1 MEIGRTLKT
10 YHILST
16 RGDYMHILMTV
27 FKSILAKYCTTA
39 IIERVVIWGLGVLV
53 QKTESKAD
61 DELYEIVFGKLKGD
75 VDDRKL

>member
-27 FKSILAKYCTTA
+27 FKSILAKYCT
-39 IIERVVIWGLGVLV
+39 V

-75 VDDRKL
+75 TDDTEIKNY